1 MCRYLDQVNITN
13 AFSTYYSLKIYRTP
27 FDLGIDSGMKEE
39 LSLYGKELNYAN
51 AIWSAAYVFGQVPSN
66 LILTRVNVPLYIAFL
81 ELSWT
86 VFTFAHA
93 GVHNTTQL
101 YVFRFL
107 YVLAL
112 LKRFSISLVAN
123 ACIASDYL
131 RPAISLR

>member
-1 MCRYLDQVNITN
+1 
-13 AFSTYYSLKIYRTP
+13 
-27 FDLGIDSGMKEE
+27 MKED

-81 ELSWT
+81 EVAWT

-93 GVHNTTQL
+93 GIRNTTQL

-107 YVLAL
+107 YVVKSFFAKSYCL
-112 LKRFSISLVAN
+112 
-123 ACIASDYL
+123 DH
-131 RPAISLR
+131 

>member
-1 MCRYLDQVNITN
+1 MLFEHPRY
-13 AFSTYYSLKIYRTP
+13 AARTDNS
-27 FDLGIDSGMKEE
+27 FTTDSGMKED

-66 LILTRVNVPLYIAFL
+66 LILTRVNVPLYVAFL

-107 YVLAL
+107 YDFIL
-112 LKRFSISLVAN
+112 LILGA
-123 ACIASDYL
+123 
-131 RPAISLR
+131 